1 MAIQKYRSSLSDE
14 MSPSSS
20 FSSMLDRFFND
31 SLNSRSMMS
40 NFTPHVDTCETD
52 KGYEIEVSL
61 PGLKKDEI
69 NIDFQEGRLT
79 ISGERRF
86 SDEKKDKKYHMI
98 ESQYGSFSRSF
109 YLPDTVNP
117 EGIDA
122 DFEDGVL
129 KITVPKDTRKT
140 MKHQIKIKGS
150 SSQDKNQDMGQNK
163 DQDKNIKG
171 NKGNK

>member
-1 MAIQKYRSSLSDE
+1 MAIQKYRNALSDE
-14 MSPSSS
+14 MAPSS

-31 SLNSRSMMS
+31 SLNSRSIMS

-52 KGYEIEVSL
+52 QGYEIEVSL

-109 YLPDTVNP
+109 YLPDTVDP

-150 SSQDKNQDMGQNK
+150 SQDKNQNNDQNK
-163 DQDKNIKG
+163 KADSNNDTKQKR
-171 NKGNK
+171 

>member
-1 MAIQKYRSSLSDE
+1 MAIQKYRNSLSDE
-14 MSPSSS
+14 MSPSS

-52 KGYEIEVSL
+52 QGYEIEVSL

-150 SSQDKNQDMGQNK
+150 SQDRNQDKNQDKNNK
-163 DQDKNIKG
+163 A